1 MVDGEMVRF
10 GLFFF
15 FFNKGGDDC
24 NLLFA
29 TSCRGLMLLEGVK
42 SYIYTLTLTGQC
54 LGAESG
60 IYFGWAGILSKS
72 RPYKSVTQIST

>member
-1 MVDGEMVRF
+1 VVDGEMVRF

-15 FFNKGGDDC
+15 FNKEGDDC

-54 LGAESG
+54 SGAEPG

-72 RPYKSVTQIST
+72 RPYKRISFINI